1 MLGGSR
7 CEGGKVCRGK
17 HGGNMCIVNRLAH
30 RAVQLHMQHRESVR
44 QGFPR
49 SFSPAGRLKAPPH
62 SYRPAPGDGR
72 LGRFAPAGAHAAG
85 PAGWTVDGRP
95 AAALVP
101 AAKFQHTAIRSYI
114 PVSGPPPVLEGRAV
128 GRK

>member
-1 MLGGSR
+1 
-7 CEGGKVCRGK
+7 
-17 HGGNMCIVNRLAH
+17 MCNK
-30 RAVQLHMQHRESVR
+30 

-49 SFSPAGRLKAPPH
+49 SFFPAGRLKAPPD

-72 LGRFAPAGAHAAG
+72 LGQFAPAGAAGPAAG
-85 PAGWTVDGRP
+85 PARLLPARLDGRP

-101 AAKFQHTAIRSYI
+101 TAKFHHSTYYI

-128 GRK
+128 GKT